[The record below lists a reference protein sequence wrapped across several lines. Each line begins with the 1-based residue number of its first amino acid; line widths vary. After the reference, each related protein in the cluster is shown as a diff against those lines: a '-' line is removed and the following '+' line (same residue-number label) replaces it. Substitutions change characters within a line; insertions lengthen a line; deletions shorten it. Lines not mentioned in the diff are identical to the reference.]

1 MHNGFMQ
8 NIEIKASTDPNGAKD
23 NTEAQIE
30 QVMKGINLFA
40 DSNVP
45 SFFRYLF
52 NFTEL
57 FLCGSIHLFFV

>member
-1 MHNGFMQ
+1 MQ

-45 SFFRYLF
+45 SFFRYDF
-52 NFTEL
+52 
-57 FLCGSIHLFFV
+57 I